1 MRHNCHYDT
10 CNRKPLMLV
19 LYLLILPCK
28 IFSELYVD
36 IGNKSGA
43 EDDDKSLA
51 ECLEEAVLVNCEII
65 LGHKTLKHD
74 GVKIKDGNCAAY
86 KGKKLADVPI
96 DEQYVQVSLSLD
108 PLE

>member
-1 MRHNCHYDT
+1 
-10 CNRKPLMLV
+10 MLV
-19 LYLLILPCK
+19 LYLLILPWK
-28 IFSELYVD
+28 IYSELYVK
-36 IGNKSGA
+36 IGNKSGT
-43 EDDDKSLA
+43 EDDDMSLA
-51 ECLEEAVLVNCEII
+51 ECPEEAVLVNCEII